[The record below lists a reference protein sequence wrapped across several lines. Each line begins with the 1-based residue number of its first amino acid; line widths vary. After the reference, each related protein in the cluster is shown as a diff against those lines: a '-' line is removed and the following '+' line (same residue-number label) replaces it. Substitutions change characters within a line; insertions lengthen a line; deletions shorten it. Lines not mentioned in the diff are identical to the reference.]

1 VGKPSEFTQEVA
13 DVICS
18 RIMAGES
25 LKSICRADGLPE
37 ERTVYNWLNKHE
49 SFVQQYVRAREVQ
62 ADVMVDEIIPIAD
75 EELDPQ
81 RAKVRIDAR
90 KWVAA
95 KVRPKKYGD
104 KLTAEVQGAD
114 GGPISMRIE
123 RVIVDPASNA

>member
-1 VGKPSEFTQEVA
+1 MGKPSEFTQEVA